1 MLYVLVWLVLVVMES
16 GMIGVFLLGS
26 KWDNFCLLRRK
37 LFWEFKGCWFSRF
50 DFEVVIEFWLVYE
63 FLDGVFW
70 YVLLNVCSVVG
81 LLVGMCFELLSIILR
96 YVE

>member
-16 GMIGVFLLGS
+16 GMIEVFFLGL

-37 LFWEFKGCWFSRF
+37 LFWEFKRYWFSRF

-70 YVLLNVCSVVG
+70 YVLFNVCSVVG
-81 LLVGMCFELLSIILR
+81 FLVGMCFELLSIILR

>member
-16 GMIGVFLLGS
+16 GMIEVFFLGL

-37 LFWEFKGCWFSRF
+37 LFWEFKRYWFSRF

-70 YVLLNVCSVVG
+70 YVLLNVCSVVW